1 MNFNFY
7 HFNFNVLDLDKSLKF
22 YEKAL
27 KLQEDKRVVAE
38 DGSFI
43 LVYLT
48 DKNKHFDLELTW
60 IRDRTDKYNLGE
72 NEFHLAFKTEDF
84 DEAYKFHK
92 ENDWIVFDNPEMG
105 IYFISDPDGYWIE
118 ILPPHM

>member
-27 KLQEDKRVVAE
+27 KLQEDRRVVAE